1 MSFSHPWLLWL
12 LPLALLPLIFQRAH
26 SKNYSWLP
34 MLPKDPLSDLIGLI
48 LKILAVLILT
58 FIIIGLSAPHSNQQQ
73 VERIGVGA
81 QIALVLDRSA
91 SMDDA
96 FSGTASSS
104 ASSSSTTTAGVTNSS
119 GSVSG
124 SNNSSA
130 VGESKSG
137 AASRLI
143 TQFVQSRKNDL
154 LGMITFSNS
163 AMYVLPLTENKEA
176 IVAAVR
182 ATAGNA
188 LFQTNIG
195 SGLTSASALFDKVPD
210 SGSRVVILLSDGA
223 GRMDANT
230 QQKIKDWFDRMH
242 LSLYWIVLRQPGGI
256 SIFDKDYKPQE
267 DQPLPAQI
275 ELNEFFKTLKT
286 PFIAYEADDPKT
298 LRLAIE
304 DINRKEKKPIK
315 YLEKIPGKDY
325 SDLSFTI
332 AALMIG
338 LLLGVKYLEVHTWRP
353 N

>member
-1 MSFSHPWLLWL
+1 MAFSHPWFLWL
-12 LPLALLPLIFQRAH
+12 LPLAILPLIFQRAH
-26 SKNYSWLP
+26 SKSYSWLP
-34 MLPKDPLSDLIGLI
+34 ILPADPLSDLIGLI

-58 FIIIGLSAPHSNQQQ
+58 FIIIGLSAPHSNQQK

-81 QIALVLDRSA
+81 QIVLVLDRSA
-91 SMDDA
+91 SMDDP
-96 FSGTASSS
+96 FSGVPSTTSNSET
-104 ASSSSTTTAGVTNSS
+104 SSTPSTS
-119 GSVSG
+119 GSEG
-124 SNNSSA
+124 A
-130 VGESKSG
+130 VGETKSA

-154 LGMITFSNS
+154 MGMITFSNS
-163 AMYVLPLTENKEA
+163 AMYVLPLTENKQA

-210 SGSRVVILLSDGA
+210 SGSRAVILLSDGA

-230 QQKIKDWFDRMH
+230 QQKIKDWYDRMH

-256 SIFDKDYKPQE
+256 SIFDKNYKPQE
-267 DQPLPAQI
+267 DQPLPPQI
-275 ELNEFFKTLKT
+275 ELSDFFKTLKT
-286 PFIAYEADDPKT
+286 PFVAYEADDPKT
-298 LRLAIE
+298 LKLAIE

-325 SDLSFTI
+325 SNLSFII
-332 AALMIG
+332 ATLMIA
-338 LLLGVKYLEVHTWRP
+338 LLLGVKYLEVHTWRT